1 MLQVNQNADD
11 FSKKKKISQLQHST
25 IYICASLFF
34 KHRLFYPFDYKVKI
48 SILQYNVLPV
58 CFKKII
64 IKFLEFEKASKHA
77 LAGAQ

>member
-1 MLQVNQNADD
+1 MLQRNQNTDD
-11 FSKKKKISQLQHST
+11 FLKKVSQLQHST

-58 CFKKII
+58 CLKR
-64 IKFLEFEKASKHA
+64 SKLNFWNSRKCQNMH
-77 LAGAQ
+77 